1 MQVSQLS
8 WREQAGEPGADGF
21 APGVMPLFGTR
32 PAPACGSFPP
42 AYLLGCS
49 IGGQIPDGEQVA

>member
-21 APGVMPLFGTR
+21 APGVLPLFGTR
-32 PAPACGSFPP
+32 PAPASGPFPP
-42 AYLLGCS
+42 AYL
-49 IGGQIPDGEQVA
+49 DGEQAA